1 MTPPPRSVLVLHGPN
16 LNLLGLR
23 EPERYGKTSLAEIDA
38 ALVSQG
44 AAAGF
49 QVLTFQSNHEGEL
62 LDRIHAALGV
72 CGGIV
77 INPGGLTHTSVCL
90 RDALLAVGLPAVECH
105 LSNIDAREDFRRRSL
120 IADVC
125 VGRISGFGALSYRL
139 ALEAIMDRIQ

>member
-1 MTPPPRSVLVLHGPN
+1 
-16 LNLLGLR
+16 
-23 EPERYGKTSLAEIDA
+23 
-38 ALVSQG
+38 
-44 AAAGF
+44 
-49 QVLTFQSNHEGEL
+49 
-62 LDRIHAALGV
+62 
-72 CGGIV
+72 
-77 INPGGLTHTSVCL
+77 NPGGLTHTSVCL

>member
-23 EPERYGKTSLAEIDA
+23 EPERYGKTTLAEIDA

-49 QVLTFQSNHEGEL
+49 RVLTFQSNHEGEI
-62 LDRIHAALGV
+62 LDRIHAALGE